1 MELRVAWGIT
11 GSGDLMPEIIHKMK
25 EIINE
30 NEKIKL
36 YIFLSKAAQQVIKWY
51 DLRKELESISKKI
64 FFEVDANRTEPFYY
78 LPGALQIGKFRLF
91 LICPATANTVA
102 KIVHGI
108 ADTLITNA
116 AAQATKTNVPVHI
129 FPVDNKEGIQTTILP
144 NGSELKLTMRKIDI
158 ENYIKLSKMDNFHV
172 FTEVSKLKEVMNM
185 K

>member
-11 GSGDLMPEIIHKMK
+11 GSGDLMPEIIHQMK
-25 EIINE
+25 EVINE
-30 NEKIKL
+30 NQKIKI

-51 DLRKELESISKKI
+51 SLQKELESISKKI

-116 AAQATKTNVPVHI
+116 ASQATKAKLPVYI

-144 NGSELKLTMRKIDI
+144 DGSELKLTMRKIDI
-158 ENYIKLSKMDNFHV
+158 ENYNKILKMDNFHV
-172 FTEVSKLKEVMNM
+172 FTEVSKLKEAMNI